1 MIYKWENLREEEFGG
16 VIEKCGGLCI
26 LPLGCM
32 EVHGEHL
39 PAGCDYFECMAY
51 VEEAARREDVCVFPT
66 GYWLGDV
73 GGANHYTDPI
83 AQHKAGYICL
93 SPELRMNILHEL
105 CDEIARNG
113 FRKVLIVNCHG
124 GNVGWLNHFLN
135 AHAYKGKNYATMWT
149 WAPDFKREEVKALYE
164 TVKADPE
171 RFSYLTETD
180 MEALRKFAERGAGG
194 GHGHINET
202 AVLQTV
208 VPELVNVQRS
218 AEVDGLST
226 HRADF
231 LAKEA
236 VAAQFAWPSNFPNAF
251 NGYDSVGSS
260 ANIGRAI
267 VDVSAD
273 RLARIFKMLKEDETA
288 VTMSKEIAGLSI

>member
-1 MIYKWENLREEEFGG
+1 MIYKWEELREEEFAP

-26 LPLGCM
+26 LPIGCM

-39 PAGCDYFECMAY
+39 PAGCDYYECMAY

-66 GYWLGDV
+66 GFWLGDV
-73 GGANHYTDPI
+73 GGARNHKNPTKN
-83 AQHKAGYICL
+83 HMEGFICL

-113 FRKVLIVNCHG
+113 FCKILIVNCHG

-135 AHAYKGKNYATMWT
+135 AHAYKRKDYATMWT
-149 WAPDFKREEVKALYE
+149 WAPDFKREDVKSLYDI
-164 TVKADPE
+164 VKADPE
-171 RFSYLTETD
+171 RFSYLTEED

-208 VPELVNVQRS
+208 VPHLVKVERS
-218 AEVDGLST
+218 AEVGGLST
-226 HRADF
+226 HRADY
-231 LAKEA
+231 LTKEG
-236 VAAQFAWPSNFPNAF
+236 VNAQFAWPSNFPRAF
-251 NGYDSVGSS
+251 NGYDSLGSS
-260 ANIGRAI
+260 ANIGRAM
-267 VDVSAD
+267 VDVSAE
-273 RLARIFKMLKEDETA
+273 RLSRIFKILKEDEDCVKMTREL
-288 VTMSKEIAGLSI
+288 VGLDI